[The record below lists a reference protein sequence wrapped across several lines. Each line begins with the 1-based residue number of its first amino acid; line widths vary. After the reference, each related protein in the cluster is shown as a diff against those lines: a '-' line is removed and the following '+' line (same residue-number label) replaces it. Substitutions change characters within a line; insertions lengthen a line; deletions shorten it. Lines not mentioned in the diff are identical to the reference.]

1 MISMASQPDH
11 LEIPFGP
18 DFGERVAAARGRDGY
33 SQARLAAEVGVSQ
46 AVISDIE
53 RGIAKSSAVVRKI
66 CVLLRIPI
74 PVNAED
80 EQDRR
85 WIEAGRVLRSR
96 RPNLFARQLA
106 FVEEILAEPSN
117 TSQSGDDAGH

>member
-1 MISMASQPDH
+1 MLSMSPQPDR

-18 DFGERVAAARGRDGY
+18 DFGERVVQGRKKEGY

-53 RGIAKSSAVVRKI
+53 RGIARSSTVVRKI
-66 CVLLRIPI
+66 CSVLQIPL

-80 EQDRR
+80 EQERR
-85 WIEAGRVLRSR
+85 WIEAGRVLRAR

-106 FVEEILAEPSN
+106 FIEEILADAGEVGH
-117 TSQSGDDAGH
+117 SGDEAGH

>member
-1 MISMASQPDH
+1 MATQPDH

-18 DFGERVAAARGRDGY
+18 DFGERVSAARGREGI

-53 RGIAKSSAVVRKI
+53 RGIAKSSTVVRKI
-66 CVLLRIPI
+66 CAVLHIPL

-80 EQDRR
+80 AQERR
-85 WIEAGRVLRSR
+85 WIEAGRVLRAR

-106 FVEEILAEPSN
+106 FVEEMIAEPGSA
-117 TSQSGDDAGH
+117 SQSGDGTGH

>member
-1 MISMASQPDH
+1 MFSMPTQPDH

-18 DFGERVAAARGRDGY
+18 EFGERVVAGRHKEGY
-33 SQARLAAEVGVSQ
+33 SQQRLAAEVGVSQ

-53 RGIAKSSAVVRKI
+53 RGIARSSTVVRRI
-66 CVLLRIPI
+66 CAVLRIPL

-80 EQDRR
+80 EQERR

-106 FVEEILAEPSN
+106 FVEEMIAEPPDPHH
-117 TSQSGDDAGH
+117 SGNDAGH

>member
-1 MISMASQPDH
+1 MLSMTYQADQ

-18 DFGERVAAARGRDGY
+18 DFGARVAKARDRLSY

-53 RGIAKSSAVVRKI
+53 RGIAKSSTVVRKL
-66 CVLLRIPI
+66 CGLLSIPL

-80 EQDRR
+80 EQERR

-106 FVEEILAEPSN
+106 FVEEILAEPPN
-117 TSQSGDDAGH
+117 VGQSGDDAGH